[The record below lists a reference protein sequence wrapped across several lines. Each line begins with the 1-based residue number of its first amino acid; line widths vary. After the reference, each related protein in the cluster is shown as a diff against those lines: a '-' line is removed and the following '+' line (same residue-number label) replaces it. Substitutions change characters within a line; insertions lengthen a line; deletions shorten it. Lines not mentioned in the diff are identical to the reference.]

1 MKRSSILLFFIALCI
16 FSCSKNKTIDH
27 SQALKFLFELKD
39 CDPQTKPFLLKLPDF
54 NRAEI
59 SYLIDY
65 VNDMDFLGCVSFN
78 SISSFYQSE
87 CTLGVYA
94 MWMIEYIRLKE
105 INTTLQS
112 GFPSQNPILQEINS
126 SQFEPTN
133 SKFQSRAAAAY
144 IKWWHEN
151 TSLPLQAKLAI
162 NPLDGTGL
170 RWH

>member
-1 MKRSSILLFFIALCI
+1 MFFIAICI

-133 SKFQSRAAAAY
+133 SKFQSRAA
-144 IKWWHEN
+144 
-151 TSLPLQAKLAI
+151 
-162 NPLDGTGL
+162 GL
-170 RWH
+170 YKMVA